1 MSDLSS
7 EKTLETQLVCPYC
20 QNQIDNFDSH
30 INGGLK
36 NGEKYLCTNCD
47 LGIPNEQCLSI
58 HKQIVHKDAMK
69 VFSCETCNIDFSS
82 KEFLFIHKNHDIH
95 LQKGLKY
102 QNDNMIIKLKLM
114 KVKRTFLKLK
124 KKYLNKRNIM

>member
-1 MSDLSS
+1 MHDQTFDNVSIN
-7 EKTLETQLVCPYC
+7 ELECPYC
-20 QNQIDNFDSH
+20 QDQIDNFQSH
-30 INGGLK
+30 VNGGFG
-36 NGEKYLCTNCD
+36 NEEKFSCNNCD
-47 LGIPNEQCLSI
+47 LVLSNGKCLSS
-58 HKQIVHKDAMK
+58 HKQMVHNEAMK